1 MVKVTGP
8 MFSLNASGTLADAV
22 TFSNWKGRQY
32 VRQRV
37 IPANPKSDAQ
47 MGRRVMFGFLAQEW
61 AGLPDGEK
69 PAFKDLAENLNVSRF
84 NAYVQFNMNRWGLFT
99 GPSQQYP
106 ATETGTIGVPS
117 PLQFFWSGNQVIC
130 DSTAF
135 TVNDN
140 WGCVL
145 HIYNETGFTPGIANA
160 RVVIPK
166 TDVAGLS
173 IAWTPPKVETLYCR
187 LACFT
192 TDGVMGPAV
201 EEETAAP

>member
-61 AGLPDGEK
+61 AGLPDAEK
-69 PAFKDLAENLNVSRF
+69 LAFKDLAENLNVSRF
-84 NAYVQFNMNRWGLFT
+84 NAYVQFNMDRWSLFT

-106 ATETGTIGVPS
+106 ATETGTKGLSVEPDLS
-117 PLQFFWSGNQVIC
+117 WVGNQVLFT
-130 DSTAF
+130 SSSF

-140 WGCVL
+140 WGCIL
-145 HIYNETGFTPGIANA
+145 HIHNETGFTPGIANA

-166 TDVAGLS
+166 NDAGGLS
-173 IAWTPPKVETLYCR
+173 IAWTPPKAEVLYAR

-192 TDGVMGPAV
+192 TDGVMGPAEA
-201 EEETAAP
+201 EEPTSA